1 MPVTPFHMGPAL
13 LAKAAAPRRFSLVIF
28 GVSQVVIDVE
38 PLVGLFTGAAVL
50 HGFSH
55 TLTGATLIA
64 IASALA
70 GRSLC
75 ERVLGLLNGR
85 PTLIGT
91 TAAWSGAFVGT
102 YSHLVLDGMMHY
114 DMKPFAPLTD
124 ANPILGAMSVLGIYL
139 FCVVS
144 GVVGGLALQW
154 RLS

>member
-1 MPVTPFHMGPAL
+1 VPVTPFHMGPAL
-13 LAKAAAPRRFSLVIF
+13 LVKAAAPRRFSLVIF
-28 GVSQVVIDVE
+28 GLSQVAIDVE
-38 PLVGLFTGAAVL
+38 PIVGLFRGAAVL

-64 IASALA
+64 LA
-70 GRSLC
+70 CVLLGRPLC
-75 ERVLGLLNGR
+75 ERVLGVLNGR
-85 PTLIGT
+85 PTPIGT

-102 YSHLVLDGMMHY
+102 YSHLVLDGMMHL

-139 FCVVS
+139 LCVAS
-144 GVVGGLALQW
+144 AVVGGLALQW

>member
-1 MPVTPFHMGPAL
+1 MGPAL
-13 LAKAAAPRRFSLVIF
+13 LVKAAAPRRFSLVIF

-38 PLVGLFTGAAVL
+38 PLVGLFSGATVL

-64 IASALA
+64 IASALV
-70 GRSLC
+70 GRPVC
-75 ERVLGLLNGR
+75 ERVLSRLNGR
-85 PTLIGT
+85 PTPIGP

-102 YSHLVLDGMMHY
+102 YSHLVLDGMMHL

-144 GVVGGLALQW
+144 AVVGGLALQW